1 MKKLF
6 SLFLALSMLFS
17 FAASAA
23 LPDSSGVLSTDGQML
38 MPELTVK
45 EIPERPADPGA
56 LPEDD
61 AGRYFDMEYAGWDA
75 AEKVNIPVSDG
86 TGPKDKY
93 VIVIVHGAH
102 GWTTAYEKGV
112 QKAADFFGIKV
123 EIMDPNWDLA
133 TQNQMI
139 DTAINLRPDA
149 IGLIPLNAESAVQ
162 QFKKINEAGIPVFG
176 TNTLTTS
183 DAMKY
188 MVCWTGPDDWG
199 QMRKLSAVLAEAMN
213 NEGGICYITH
223 NAGTSPYYART
234 YGPITEFAKT
244 APGIKT
250 LDIQTPGFDA
260 VACKQVVADWITRF
274 GTDLKAIFLA
284 DDSAQSIGAIDAL
297 NEAGRNDIL
306 LVAAGNSKTGQD
318 YVKSGNLLAITYQTA
333 EGDGAACIY
342 AMAKYFDG
350 QVVPAIGYLAQ
361 EIITIKN
368 VEGFYPVQW

>member
-6 SLFLALSMLFS
+6 ALFLALSMLFS

>member
-6 SLFLALSMLFS
+6 ALFLTLSMLVS
-17 FAASAA
+17 LAAFAA

-45 EIPERPADPGA
+45 ETPERPENPDA

-61 AGRYFDMEYAGWDA
+61 AGHYFDMEYAGWDA
-75 AEKVNIPVSDG
+75 EEKVNIPESDG
-86 TGPKDKY
+86 SGPEGKY

-112 QKAADFFGIKV
+112 QKAADFFGMKV

-139 DTAINLRPDA
+139 DTAINLQPDA

-213 NEGGICYITH
+213 YEGGIAYITH

-234 YGPITEFAKT
+234 YGPITEFAET
-244 APGIKT
+244 APDIKT

-274 GTDLKAIFLA
+274 GPELKAIFLA
-284 DDSAQSIGAIDAL
+284 DDSAQAIGAIDAL

-318 YVKSGNLLAITYQTA
+318 YIKAGNLLAITYQTA

-350 QVVPAIGYLAQ
+350 QEVPAIGYLEQ
-361 EIITIKN
+361 QIITVEN
-368 VEGFYPVQW
+368 VDNFYPVQW

>member
-1 MKKLF
+1 MKKL
-6 SLFLALSMLFS
+6 LALLLTLALLLP
-17 FAASAA
+17 AAALAA
-23 LPDSSGVLSTDGQML
+23 LPDSSGVLSTDGQLL

-45 EIPERPADPGA
+45 DIPERPADPA
-56 LPEDD
+56 SLPETD
-61 AGRYFDMEYAGWDA
+61 AGRYFDMEYAGWDVT
-75 AEKVNIPVSDG
+75 EKVNIPVSDG
-86 TGPKDKY
+86 SGPKGKN

-102 GWTTAYEKGV
+102 GWTTAYQKGV
-112 QKAADFFGIKV
+112 QKAADFFGINV

-139 DTAINLRPDA
+139 DTAINLQPDA
-149 IGLIPLNAESAVQ
+149 IALIPLNAESAVQ
-162 QFKKINEAGIPVFG
+162 QFKKINDAGIPAFG

-199 QMRKLSAVLAEAMN
+199 QMRKLSDVLAKAMN
-213 NEGGICYITH
+213 NEGGIAYITH

-234 YGPITEFAKT
+234 YGPITQFAVT

-260 VACKQVVADWITRF
+260 VACKQVVADWLTRF
-274 GTDLKAIFLA
+274 GPELKAIFLA
-284 DDSAQSIGAIDAL
+284 DDSAQAIGAIDAL
-297 NEAGRNDIL
+297 NEAGRSDVL

-318 YVKSGNLLAITYQTA
+318 YVKEGKLLAITYQTA
-333 EGDGAACIY
+333 EGDGAAAIY

-350 QVVPAIGYLAQ
+350 QKVPAIGYLAQ
-361 EIITIKN
+361 QIITKEN
-368 VEGFYPVQW
+368 VDNFYPVQW